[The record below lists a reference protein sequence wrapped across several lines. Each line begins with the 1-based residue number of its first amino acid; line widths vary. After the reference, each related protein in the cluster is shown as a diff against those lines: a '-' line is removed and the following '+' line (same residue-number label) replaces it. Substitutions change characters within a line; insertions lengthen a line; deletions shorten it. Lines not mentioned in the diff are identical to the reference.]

1 MPSSGLAIL
10 IGAGPATGTGIASV
24 LTSPTHGNLA
34 VALLSRRPENLQAV
48 ISKVRS
54 ASPDAMLEA
63 FASDTSK
70 AFANIKAHDSLKGLN
85 LTLAIYSIKYSS
97 KKPSLEE
104 TREDFE
110 ESLETY
116 VGGAVTFAQGSSL
129 RVMGSWDW

>member
-104 TREDFE
+104 TREDF
-110 ESLETY
+110 
-116 VGGAVTFAQGSSL
+116 
-129 RVMGSWDW
+129 